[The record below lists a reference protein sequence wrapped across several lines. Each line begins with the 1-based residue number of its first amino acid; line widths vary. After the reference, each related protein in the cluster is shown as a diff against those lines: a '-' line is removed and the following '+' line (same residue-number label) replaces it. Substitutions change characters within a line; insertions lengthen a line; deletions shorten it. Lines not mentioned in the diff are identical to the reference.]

1 MTRHAARALSFLALT
16 TLPLVGCGNDGT
28 GPMDVY
34 NVEPRHGQTAGEQA
48 VRISGANFRQD
59 IGYAVYF
66 GSERATQVT
75 IMDTSTLLVATPQHD
90 LGTVDVV
97 VASEAGPAF
106 RIHDAFSFDDQGGTV
121 GTHSGSSAG
130 GPERY

>member
-1 MTRHAARALSFLALT
+1 MTRTALRTLSLLALVT
-16 TLPLVGCGNDGT
+16 VPLVGCGEEG

-34 NVEPRHGQTAGEQA
+34 NLEPRHGMTSGEQA
-48 VRISGANFRQD
+48 VRITGANFRQD
-59 IGYAVYF
+59 IGYTVYF

-106 RIHDAFSFDDQGGTV
+106 RIHDAFAFDDTGGTV
-121 GTHSGSSAG
+121 GQHSGSSAG
-130 GPERY
+130 GAERY